1 MQASIAGDA
10 GTVLDGHQV
19 TEVYRRAN
27 GTVSA
32 LEIAAPDG
40 ARFLIDTVNRG
51 LSWRLRWGSREPDV
65 WANPERYGFLR
76 WFCPGHGRT
85 GICQYGEHDEIRYT
99 LEIPP
104 FANGSAR

>member
-1 MQASIAGDA
+1 MQASIAGA
-10 GTVLDGHQV
+10 PSAVLDGHQV

-27 GTVSA
+27 GQVSA
-32 LEIAAPDG
+32 LEITAPDD
-40 ARFLIDTVNRG
+40 ARFMIDTVNRG

-76 WFCPGHGRT
+76 WFCPGHGRP
-85 GICQYGEHDEIRYT
+85 GICQYGEHDEIRYS

-104 FANGSAR
+104 FANGGAR